1 MCAEALGDEIH
12 VLALIDHFVLGG
24 AETMLTRFVIGAPQ
38 EGMRVSV
45 ACLGDLDGNPAAA
58 PLYALGI
65 PPLNLGLARPLRP
78 QGLLAVRRLI
88 AERRPQ
94 IVHTHLGASDALGSL
109 AARSLG
115 VPLVSTIH
123 AIGGAGVKDHLERS
137 LLSRC
142 AARIIAVSQSARRDY
157 LRRGLGRE
165 DQVVTIHNGVDVVP
179 APGSGP
185 KVREQLG
192 LGPDDLVVG
201 MVSAL
206 RPEKGHDVAIEAIR
220 ALRGRVPGLR
230 LLIAGQ
236 GDLEGEIR
244 RRAQDLDD
252 VVVLAGLRSDVIG
265 VLDAVD
271 VCLHPSRADAF
282 PTTLLEAMAASVP
295 VLATAV
301 GGIPEIVEDG
311 RTGVLIAAPPTSPAL
326 ADALAGLLADPA
338 RRARLGT
345 AARASYLERFTAA
358 PWLRALRTLYGQVL
372 EESARGR

>member
-1 MCAEALGDEIH
+1 
-12 VLALIDHFVLGG
+12 
-24 AETMLTRFVIGAPQ
+24 
-38 EGMRVSV
+38 VSV

-94 IVHTHLGASDALGSL
+94 IVHTHLGAADALGSL

-252 VVVLAGLRSDVIG
+252 VVVLAGLRSDVMG